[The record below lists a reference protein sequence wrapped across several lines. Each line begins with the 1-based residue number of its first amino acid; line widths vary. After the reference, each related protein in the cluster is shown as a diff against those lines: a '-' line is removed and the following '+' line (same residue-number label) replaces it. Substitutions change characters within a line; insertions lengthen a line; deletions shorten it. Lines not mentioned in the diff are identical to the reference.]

1 MIEVLLTQ
9 SVEQLGEPGEVVKV
23 ADGYARNYLFPRK
36 LAVLP
41 TPHHVNQFQKVRQ
54 RRALE
59 LKQRED
65 WARAARAQL
74 DGFSLTFQRKAHDNK
89 LYSSVRREEIAEA
102 IQNKLGID
110 LQKSKIELDP
120 PIETLGTHLV
130 KISLYKD
137 ITASIRVHVEE
148 ETSAS

>member
-9 SVEQLGEPGEVVKV
+9 SVAQLGEPGEIVKV

-41 TPHHVNQFQKVRQ
+41 TPHHVNQLQKVRE

-65 WARAARAQL
+65 WARTARAKL
-74 DGFSLTFQRKAHDNK
+74 DGLSLTFQRKAHDNK

-102 IQNKLGID
+102 ILNKLGID
-110 LQKSKIELDP
+110 LQKSKIELAT
-120 PIETLGTHLV
+120 PIETLGVHPL

-137 ITASIRVHVEE
+137 IAASIRVHVEE